1 MLHMIK
7 SNHIYITLT
16 SFHTI
21 HIPWNDNGDR
31 SLNLGL
37 GKKKEKK
44 TISNIHTNTKIRNSY
59 VRGEVIYRFLL
70 GSVLFCGHRVIQE
83 IIGAITAI
91 F

>member
-1 MLHMIK
+1 MPISQVAKMLHMIK

-44 TISNIHTNTKIRNSY
+44 NHFKYSY
-59 VRGEVIYRFLL
+59 KYQDTE
-70 GSVLFCGHRVIQE
+70 
-83 IIGAITAI
+83 
-91 F
+91 

>member
-1 MLHMIK
+1 MPISQVAKMLHMIK

-37 GKKKEKK
+37 GKKKKK
-44 TISNIHTNTKIRNSY
+44 KPFQI
-59 VRGEVIYRFLL
+59 F
-70 GSVLFCGHRVIQE
+70 IQ
-83 IIGAITAI
+83 IPRYGIVT
-91 F
+91 

>member
-37 GKKKEKK
+37 GKKKKKK

-59 VRGEVIYRFLL
+59 VRGEVIYRFLQAL
-70 GSVLFCGHRVIQE
+70 FSSVVIE
-83 IIGAITAI
+83 S
-91 F
+91 FRKL